1 MGNRSSKKKRN
12 CILTEQALHS
22 LEKNTSFTRE
32 EILQWHEGF
41 LVINMINLNFFKQ
54 FFYKEII
61 AYWLNIMTHG
71 VLFEI

>member
-41 LVINMINLNFFKQ
+41 LVINMINLSFFK
-54 FFYKEII
+54 
-61 AYWLNIMTHG
+61 
-71 VLFEI
+71 